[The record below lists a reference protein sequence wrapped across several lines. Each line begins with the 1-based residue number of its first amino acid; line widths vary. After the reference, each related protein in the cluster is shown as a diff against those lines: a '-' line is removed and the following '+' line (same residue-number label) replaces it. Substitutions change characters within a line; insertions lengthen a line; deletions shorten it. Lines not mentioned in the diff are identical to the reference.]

1 MTIKSKKDNM
11 KAGIEVLGEG
21 FVMPA
26 ISEKYNREG
35 IYGCTYRM
43 NWRDGTVNH
52 LMVFDIRTKLD
63 GMSDRDFTVRSH
75 QLAFEMEEHEI
86 LLDSTGYH
94 C

>member
-21 FVMPA
+21 
-26 ISEKYNREG
+26 
-35 IYGCTYRM
+35 
-43 NWRDGTVNH
+43 
-52 LMVFDIRTKLD
+52 FDIRTKLD